1 MVEAL
6 IGSFS
11 AAELCGLLVFMDEQC
26 EAQHADMADRI
37 LQKLLVVSHKR
48 TESLKPFTLESV
60 MGAVIKLC
68 KKMSM
73 ENLSMPFKEESIH
86 AVALWA
92 SEEMNGSASLDMAT
106 AYVNEAVRSPF
117 FGLMKKQPTIL
128 VSAAKR
134 ICMELM
140 SNQKEGQEKVC
151 APVCPTCPPALEK
164 NLEGVGKFLQSMV
177 NLYGYLRLHLAPDI
191 RAHVANALHHL
202 ATCCEQFGLAIV
214 SKHPASAWHRLV
226 INLAKFTERESFE
239 ESETDVTSAAIAGLN
254 SLAPVL
260 CATLEKRKEKDTK
273 ETKETRGWDSSR
285 LAAAAAAY
293 QHIPSKDLFLR
304 IAYEAN
310 KWRQKIN
317 TKNQQKYLESCHM
330 LVLAFGSQGMLPKL
344 EALLQTM
351 WQSGMLKKQFEE
363 LKELNDHEE
372 DFQDFLTFS
381 FMICPNLSTVYIEQ
395 NDQNDQI
402 SDFLQLNSP
411 HSLWNCSLCNAE
423 WNWDLWDL
431 WDLAIFGII
440 ISYPT

>member
-1 MVEAL
+1 MWH
-6 IGSFS
+6 
-11 AAELCGLLVFMDEQC
+11 Q
-26 EAQHADMADRI
+26 
-37 LQKLLVVSHKR
+37 LQ
-48 TESLKPFTLESV
+48 
-60 MGAVIKLC
+60 
-68 KKMSM
+68 
-73 ENLSMPFKEESIH
+73 
-86 AVALWA
+86 
-92 SEEMNGSASLDMAT
+92 
-106 AYVNEAVRSPF
+106 
-117 FGLMKKQPTIL
+117 
-128 VSAAKR
+128 
-134 ICMELM
+134 
-140 SNQKEGQEKVC
+140 
-151 APVCPTCPPALEK
+151 
-164 NLEGVGKFLQSMV
+164 LQ
-177 NLYGYLRLHLAPDI
+177 
-191 RAHVANALHHL
+191 
-202 ATCCEQFGLAIV
+202 
-214 SKHPASAWHRLV
+214 
-226 INLAKFTERESFE
+226 
-239 ESETDVTSAAIAGLN
+239 GLN

-402 SDFLQLNSP
+402 SDFPS
-411 HSLWNCSLCNAE
+411 AE
-423 WNWDLWDL
+423 FSSFPVEL
-431 WDLAIFGII
+431 
-440 ISYPT
+440 